1 MLRTI
6 LSITG
11 KPGLFRLVS
20 QGRGNIIVESL
31 VDNKKLPAYA
41 NDKVIA
47 LNDISIY
54 TFEGETPL
62 KEVLTTIFNKESGAV
77 ASIDPKSDPKTLRA
91 YFGEILPNYDVERV
105 YPNDI
110 KKLLTWYNILVAAGF
125 TSFEEATSEE
135 AAAE

>member
-1 MLRTI
+1 M
-6 LSITG
+6 
-11 KPGLFRLVS
+11 VS